1 MFMKKIVMVI
11 CGVAVVCWGAAS
23 LRSGALKADNLL
35 QESSVV
41 ETTVPESSTVAPAA
55 PEPAPAPVPET
66 PAEPSAAPVPEA
78 PATEAPAAT
87 ESPAEQAPAE
97 SAPPTEPAPE
107 TTPSSSAAEQPKGES
122 STSES
127 STNESSTN
135 SGSSSQSSTSESTTS
150 QTSSTTS
157 STTPPSETSTSS
169 STPGSTTSSNTGGS
183 TGTTSSSV
191 TPPST
196 SQEPP
201 STPDP
206 PAPAPTPVPSPG
218 QNVPTPPASS
228 EPKVQTSDAVIQ
240 ATPDA
245 FSETSTL
252 QLPSDLKTSEV
263 AQSDLKGYELPLLS
277 SFENKAHAAL
287 IYDGIKKLGIEQ
299 EQDFSVEQ
307 LAANLYGDL
316 FAIEITGTPE
326 KVNEE
331 ISVGSLLYQKKN
343 DQLEIVG
350 VYIGK
355 DYYLTV
361 EDVEVDDSLESTEAA
376 EDEAEAINTEKDDE
390 ETDKKEKQRQVV
402 LQPMNI
408 DEDLLVQALP
418 NASLTEYG
426 QTILA
431 EYPASINFTEN
442 EGAKKFIS
450 TIAEDARKLG
460 QEYDVFASVMIAQAL
475 LESGSGTSSLSLP
488 PNYNLFGVKGTYQG
502 QAVSMATQEDRGN
515 GDLYS
520 INSAFRKYPN
530 YAASLGDYVQLLRG
544 GISGND
550 GYYQNAWRST
560 AKNYLRATQA
570 LTGKY
575 ATDTSYNRKLN
586 SIIAVY
592 NLTQYDRVKVDQSSG
607 VFIKGKDEIPEE
619 YRSLMRYPDYNGVNY
634 NTSGSYP
641 VGQCTW
647 YAFNRVKQLGK
658 SVDDFMGNGGEWG
671 TKGKALGYE
680 VSREPKAGW
689 LISFTPGTAGSDPRY
704 GHVAFVEVV
713 RPEGILISEGNVY
726 GGTVISYRVI
736 DANLAKSD
744 LVTYIKAK

>member
-1 MFMKKIVMVI
+1 MKKIVMVI
-11 CGVAVVCWGAAS
+11 CGIAVVCWGVAS
-23 LRSGALKADNLL
+23 LQSGALKADNLL
-35 QESSVV
+35 QESSVI
-41 ETTVPESSTVAPAA
+41 ETTVPESSTVLPVEPESVPKASEPITETPAPAA
-55 PEPAPAPVPET
+55 PASEVPAASETPVEQQPAEPAPTDTIPEMPT
-66 PAEPSAAPVPEA
+66 QSSTVEP
-78 PATEAPAAT
+78 
-87 ESPAEQAPAE
+87 
-97 SAPPTEPAPE
+97 
-107 TTPSSSAAEQPKGES
+107 PKSDS

-127 STNESSTN
+127 STSSGTSSESST
-135 SGSSSQSSTSESTTS
+135 SQSSTSQTDTTSSSTTTPS
-150 QTSSTTS
+150 ESSTSSSSVPSGSTSSTTS
-157 STTPPSETSTSS
+157 S
-169 STPGSTTSSNTGGS
+169 S
-183 TGTTSSSV
+183 TGTTSSSS
-191 TPPST
+191 TIPS
-196 SQEPP
+196 SSGQEQPHP
-201 STPDP
+201 STPSTP
-206 PAPAPTPVPSPG
+206 RPVPSPAPTP
-218 QNVPTPPASS
+218 PAPS
-228 EPKVQTSDAVIQ
+228 EPKVQTNTDAIQ
-240 ATPDA
+240 QPPAA

-252 QLPSDLKTSEV
+252 QLPSELKTSEV

-277 SFENKAHAAL
+277 SFENKAQAAL
-287 IYDGIKKLGIEQ
+287 IYDGIKKLGMEQ
-299 EQDFSVEQ
+299 AKDFNVEQ
-307 LAANLYGDL
+307 LAAKLYSDL

-326 KVNEE
+326 QASEE

-343 DQLEIVG
+343 DQLELVG

-355 DYYLTV
+355 EYYLTV
-361 EDVEVDDSLESTEAA
+361 EDVEIAASDESTETATDGVT
-376 EDEAEAINTEKDDE
+376 ELDTEKAENE
-390 ETDKKEKQRQVV
+390 ESDKKEKQRQVV
-402 LQPMNI
+402 LQPISI

-418 NASLTEYG
+418 TVELTEYG

-442 EGAKKFIS
+442 EGAKNFIS

-515 GDLYS
+515 GELYS

-550 GYYQNAWRST
+550 GYYKDTWRST
-560 AKNYLRATQA
+560 AKNYLRSTQA

-607 VFIKGKDEIPEE
+607 IFIKGKDEIPEE
-619 YRSLMRYPDYNGVNY
+619 YRTMMRYPDYNGVNY

-736 DANLAKSD
+736 DSNLAKSD

>member
-1 MFMKKIVMVI
+1 MKKIVMAI
-11 CGVAVVCWGAAS
+11 CGVVVFCWGVAS

-35 QESSVV
+35 QESAVV
-41 ETTVPESSTVAPAA
+41 ETTVPESSTVVEPTV
-55 PEPAPAPVPET
+55 PESVAPAPAKPVPTPEQAV
-66 PAEPSAAPVPEA
+66 PAESA
-78 PATEAPAAT
+78 ATEAPA
-87 ESPAEQAPAE
+87 EQAPEE
-97 SAPPTEPAPE
+97 STPQAEPASEPATE
-107 TTPSSSAAEQPKGES
+107 TSTVEPSES
-122 STSES
+122 ESTTSES
-127 STNESSTN
+127 STSGGTSSESST
-135 SGSSSQSSTSESTTS
+135 SGTSTS

-157 STTPPSETSTSS
+157 SSTSTSGTSTSS
-169 STPGSTTSSNTGGS
+169 STSTTGSTTSSSTGGS
-183 TGTTSSSV
+183 TGTTTTSSSTV
-191 TPPST
+191 SSA
-196 SQEPP
+196 SQEPTQP
-201 STPDP
+201 STPP
-206 PAPAPTPVPSPG
+206 GSIQNPVPNTPTPAAP
-218 QNVPTPPASS
+218 S
-228 EPKVQTSDAVIQ
+228 EPAVQTSTSVIQ
-240 ATPDA
+240 ETPDA
-245 FSETSTL
+245 FSATSTL
-252 QLPSDLKTSEV
+252 QLPSDLKTAEV

-299 EQDFSVEQ
+299 KREFDVEQ
-307 LAANLYGDL
+307 LAAKLYSDL

-326 KVNEE
+326 KQTEE
-331 ISVGSLLYQKKN
+331 ISVGSLLYQKKK
-343 DQLEIVG
+343 DQLEVIG

-361 EDVEVDDSLESTEAA
+361 EDVEAEASEEATAA
-376 EDEAEAINTEKDDE
+376 ETAEDTESDTNNTEENTEESDE
-390 ETDKKEKQRQVV
+390 KEKQRQVV
-402 LQPMNI
+402 LQPLDI
-408 DEDLLVQALP
+408 DEELLVQALP
-418 NASLTEYG
+418 NVTLTEYG
-426 QTILA
+426 ETILK

-442 EGAKKFIS
+442 ESSKKFIS

-475 LESGSGTSSLSLP
+475 LESGSGSSSLSLP

-515 GDLYS
+515 GELYS

-530 YAASLGDYVQLLRG
+530 YTASLGDYVQLLRG

-550 GYYQNAWRST
+550 SYYQKTWRST
-560 AKNYLRATQA
+560 AKNYLRSTHA
-570 LTGKY
+570 LTGTY
-575 ATDTSYNRKLN
+575 ATDTSYDKKLN

-619 YRSLMRYPDYNGVNY
+619 YRSMMRYPDYNGVNY

-671 TKGKALGYE
+671 TKGKALGHE
-680 VSREPKAGW
+680 VSREPKVGW

>member
-11 CGVAVVCWGAAS
+11 CGVAVVCWGVAS
-23 LRSGALKADNLL
+23 LRSGVLKADNVL
-35 QESSVV
+35 QDSSVV
-41 ETTVPESSTVAPAA
+41 ETVVPESSTVVQAPAT
-55 PEPAPAPVPET
+55 PEPV
-66 PAEPSAAPVPEA
+66 
-78 PATEAPAAT
+78 TEAPA
-87 ESPAEQAPAE
+87 
-97 SAPPTEPAPE
+97 EPAPVLE
-107 TTPSSSAAEQPKGES
+107 TPAPTTPPPASSVAPEMPVEQPIESEPVDIMPEMPTQSSASELPKSDS

-127 STNESSTN
+127 STSSGTTSESST
-135 SGSSSQSSTSESTTS
+135 GQSSTN
-150 QTSSTTS
+150 QTSSTSNS
-157 STTPPSETSTSS
+157 STTPSETSSS
-169 STPGSTTSSNTGGS
+169 SSATSGSSASSSTGGS
-183 TGTTSSSV
+183 TGTTGSSS
-191 TPPST
+191 TEPSN
-196 SQEPP
+196 SGQEQP
-201 STPDP
+201 SSPS
-206 PAPAPTPVPSPG
+206 APGTVPSP
-218 QNVPTPPASS
+218 VPIPPASS
-228 EPKVQTSDAVIQ
+228 EPKVQTNPAVIQ
-240 ATPDA
+240 QTPDA
-245 FSETSTL
+245 FSATSAL

-263 AQSDLKGYELPLLS
+263 AQSDLKGYELPLLT

-287 IYDGIKKLGIEQ
+287 IYDGIKKLGLEQ

-307 LAANLYGDL
+307 LATKLYEEL

-326 KVNEE
+326 KPSEE
-331 ISVGSLLYQKKN
+331 ISVGSLLYQKNK
-343 DQLEIVG
+343 DQLKLVG
-350 VYIGK
+350 VYIGR

-361 EDVEVDDSLESTEAA
+361 EDVEIDSSKETMETGKNDVVEIDA
-376 EDEAEAINTEKDDE
+376 EKTADE
-390 ETDKKEKQRQVV
+390 ESNKKEKQRQVV
-402 LQPMNI
+402 LQPVNI
-408 DEDLLVQALP
+408 DEDLVVLSLP
-418 NASLTEYG
+418 TVTLTEYG

-442 EGAKKFIS
+442 ESAKNFIS
-450 TIAEDARKLG
+450 RIAEDARKLG

-488 PNYNLFGVKGTYQG
+488 PNHNLFGVKGTYQG

-515 GDLYS
+515 GELYS

-550 GYYQNAWRST
+550 DYYKDTWRST
-560 AKNYLRATQA
+560 AKNYLRSTQA

-607 VFIKGKDEIPEE
+607 IFIKGKDEIPEE
-619 YRSLMRYPDYNGVNY
+619 YRTMMRYPDYNGVNY

-680 VSREPKAGW
+680 ISREPKAGW

-736 DANLAKSD
+736 DSNLAKSD

>member
-11 CGVAVVCWGAAS
+11 CGVAVVCWGVAS
-23 LRSGALKADNLL
+23 LRSGALKADNVL
-35 QESSVV
+35 QDSSVV
-41 ETTVPESSTVAPAA
+41 ETAVPESSTVAQAPAT
-55 PEPAPAPVPET
+55 PEPVPEAPAEPAPVPET
-66 PAEPSAAPVPEA
+66 PAPTTPP
-78 PATEAPAAT
+78 
-87 ESPAEQAPAE
+87 QA
-97 SAPPTEPAPE
+97 SSVAPE
-107 TTPSSSAAEQPKGES
+107 TPVEQPIES
-122 STSES
+122 EPVDTVPETPTQSSTSELPKSDSATSES
-127 STNESSTN
+127 STSSGATSESST
-135 SGSSSQSSTSESTTS
+135 GQSSTN
-150 QTSSTTS
+150 QTSSTS
-157 STTPPSETSTSS
+157 NSGTTPSETSTSS
-169 STPGSTTSSNTGGS
+169 SATSGSSASSSAGGS
-183 TGTTSSSV
+183 TGTTGSSSTV
-191 TPPST
+191 PS
-196 SQEPP
+196 SSGQEQP
-201 STPDP
+201 SSPS
-206 PAPAPTPVPSPG
+206 APGTVPSPA
-218 QNVPTPPASS
+218 PTPPASS
-228 EPKVQTSDAVIQ
+228 EPKVQTNPAVIQ
-240 ATPDA
+240 QTPDA
-245 FSETSTL
+245 FSATSAL

-263 AQSDLKGYELPLLS
+263 AQSDLKGYELPLLT

-287 IYDGIKKLGIEQ
+287 IYDGIKKLGLEQ

-307 LAANLYGDL
+307 LATKLYEEL

-326 KVNEE
+326 KPSEE
-331 ISVGSLLYQKKN
+331 ISVGSLLYQKNK
-343 DQLEIVG
+343 DQLKLVG
-350 VYIGK
+350 IYIGR

-361 EDVEVDDSLESTEAA
+361 EDVEIDSAKETTETGKNDIVEIDA
-376 EDEAEAINTEKDDE
+376 EKTADE
-390 ETDKKEKQRQVV
+390 ETGKKEKQRQVV
-402 LQPMNI
+402 LQPINI
-408 DEDLLVQALP
+408 DEDLMVLSLP
-418 NASLTEYG
+418 TVTLTEYG

-442 EGAKKFIS
+442 EGAKTFIS
-450 TIAEDARKLG
+450 RIAEDARKLG

-488 PNYNLFGVKGTYQG
+488 PNHNLFGVKGTYQG

-515 GDLYS
+515 GELYS

-550 GYYQNAWRST
+550 SYYKDTWRST
-560 AKNYLRATQA
+560 AKNYLRSTQA

-607 VFIKGKDEIPEE
+607 IFIKGKDEIPEE
-619 YRSLMRYPDYNGVNY
+619 YRTMMRYPDYNGVNY

-680 VSREPKAGW
+680 ISREPKAGW

-736 DANLAKSD
+736 DSNLAKSD

>member
-1 MFMKKIVMVI
+1 MKKIVMVI
-11 CGVAVVCWGAAS
+11 CGIAVVCWGVAS
-23 LRSGALKADNLL
+23 LQSGALKADNLL
-35 QESSVV
+35 QESSVI
-41 ETTVPESSTVAPAA
+41 ETTVPESSTVLPVE
-55 PEPAPAPVPET
+55 PESVPKASEPITETPAPASEVSAVPET
-66 PAEPSAAPVPEA
+66 PV
-78 PATEAPAAT
+78 
-87 ESPAEQAPAE
+87 EQQPAE
-97 SAPPTEPAPE
+97 SAPIDTIPEMPTQSSTVEP
-107 TTPSSSAAEQPKGES
+107 PKSDS

-127 STNESSTN
+127 STSSGTSSESST
-135 SGSSSQSSTSESTTS
+135 SQSSTSQTDTTSSSTTTPS
-150 QTSSTTS
+150 ESSTSSSSVPSGSTSSTTS
-157 STTPPSETSTSS
+157 S
-169 STPGSTTSSNTGGS
+169 S
-183 TGTTSSSV
+183 TGTTSSSS
-191 TPPST
+191 TIPS
-196 SQEPP
+196 SSGQEQPHP
-201 STPDP
+201 STPSTP
-206 PAPAPTPVPSPG
+206 RPVPSPAPTP
-218 QNVPTPPASS
+218 PAPS
-228 EPKVQTSDAVIQ
+228 EPKVQTNTDAIQ
-240 ATPDA
+240 QPPAA

-252 QLPSDLKTSEV
+252 QLPSELKTSEV

-277 SFENKAHAAL
+277 SFENKAQAAL
-287 IYDGIKKLGIEQ
+287 IYDGIKKLGMEQ
-299 EQDFSVEQ
+299 AKDFNVEQ
-307 LAANLYGDL
+307 LAAKLYSDL
-316 FAIEITGTPE
+316 FAIEITGTQE
-326 KVNEE
+326 QASEE

-343 DQLEIVG
+343 DQLELVG

-355 DYYLTV
+355 EYYLTV
-361 EDVEVDDSLESTEAA
+361 EDVEIAASDESTETATDGVT
-376 EDEAEAINTEKDDE
+376 ELDTEKAENE
-390 ETDKKEKQRQVV
+390 ESDKKEKQRQVV
-402 LQPMNI
+402 LQPISI

-418 NASLTEYG
+418 TVELTEYG

-442 EGAKKFIS
+442 EGAKNFIS

-515 GDLYS
+515 GELYS

-550 GYYQNAWRST
+550 GYYKDTWRST
-560 AKNYLRATQA
+560 AKNYLRSTQA

-607 VFIKGKDEIPEE
+607 IFIKGKDEIPEE
-619 YRSLMRYPDYNGVNY
+619 YRTMMRYPDYNGVNY

-736 DANLAKSD
+736 DSNLAKSD

>member
-11 CGVAVVCWGAAS
+11 CGVAVVCWGVAS
-23 LRSGALKADNLL
+23 LRSGALKADNVL
-35 QESSVV
+35 QDSSVV
-41 ETTVPESSTVAPAA
+41 ETVVPESSTVVQAPAT
-55 PEPAPAPVPET
+55 PE
-66 PAEPSAAPVPEA
+66 PVPEA
-78 PATEAPAAT
+78 PAEPASVPETPAPT
-87 ESPAEQAPAE
+87 TPPPA
-97 SAPPTEPAPE
+97 SSVAPE
-107 TTPSSSAAEQPKGES
+107 TPVEQPIESEPIDTMPETPTQSSASEPPKSDS

-127 STNESSTN
+127 STSSGTTSESST
-135 SGSSSQSSTSESTTS
+135 GQSSTN
-150 QTSSTTS
+150 QTSSTSNS
-157 STTPPSETSTSS
+157 STTPSETSSS
-169 STPGSTTSSNTGGS
+169 SSATSGSSASSSTGGS
-183 TGTTSSSV
+183 TGTTGSSSTV
-191 TPPST
+191 PSNSGQEQPSST
-196 SQEPP
+196 S
-201 STPDP
+201 
-206 PAPAPTPVPSPG
+206 APGTVPSP
-218 QNVPTPPASS
+218 VPTPPASS
-228 EPKVQTSDAVIQ
+228 DPMVQTNPAVIQ
-240 ATPDA
+240 QTPDA
-245 FSETSTL
+245 FSATSAL

-263 AQSDLKGYELPLLS
+263 AQSDLKGYELPLLT

-287 IYDGIKKLGIEQ
+287 IYDGIKKLGLEQ

-307 LAANLYGDL
+307 LATKLYEEL

-326 KVNEE
+326 KPSEE
-331 ISVGSLLYQKKN
+331 ISVGSLLYQKNK
-343 DQLEIVG
+343 DQLKLVG
-350 VYIGK
+350 IYIGR

-361 EDVEVDDSLESTEAA
+361 EDVEIDSSKETTETGKNDVVEIDA
-376 EDEAEAINTEKDDE
+376 EKTADE
-390 ETDKKEKQRQVV
+390 ESDKKEKQRQVV
-402 LQPMNI
+402 LQPVNI
-408 DEDLLVQALP
+408 DEDLVVLSLP
-418 NASLTEYG
+418 TVTLTEYG

-442 EGAKKFIS
+442 ESAKNFIS
-450 TIAEDARKLG
+450 RIAEDARKLG

-488 PNYNLFGVKGTYQG
+488 PNHNLFGVKGTYQG

-515 GDLYS
+515 GELYS

-550 GYYQNAWRST
+550 DYYKDTWRST
-560 AKNYLRATQA
+560 AKNYLRSTQA

-607 VFIKGKDEIPEE
+607 IFIKGKDEIPEE
-619 YRSLMRYPDYNGVNY
+619 YRTMMRYPDYNGVNY

-680 VSREPKAGW
+680 ISREPKAGW

-736 DANLAKSD
+736 DSNLAKSD

>member
-11 CGVAVVCWGAAS
+11 CGIAVVCWGVAS
-23 LRSGALKADNLL
+23 LQSGALKADNLL
-35 QESSVV
+35 QESSVI
-41 ETTVPESSTVAPAA
+41 ETTVPESSTVLPVE
-55 PEPAPAPVPET
+55 PESVPKASEPITETPAPASEVSAVPET
-66 PAEPSAAPVPEA
+66 PV
-78 PATEAPAAT
+78 
-87 ESPAEQAPAE
+87 EQQPAE
-97 SAPPTEPAPE
+97 SAPIDTIPEIPTQSSTVEP
-107 TTPSSSAAEQPKGES
+107 PKSDS

-127 STNESSTN
+127 STSSGTSSESST
-135 SGSSSQSSTSESTTS
+135 SQSSTSQTDTTSSSTTTPS
-150 QTSSTTS
+150 ESSTSSSSVPSGSTSSTTS
-157 STTPPSETSTSS
+157 S
-169 STPGSTTSSNTGGS
+169 S
-183 TGTTSSSV
+183 TGTTSSSS
-191 TPPST
+191 TIPS
-196 SQEPP
+196 SSGQEQPHP
-201 STPDP
+201 STPSTP
-206 PAPAPTPVPSPG
+206 RPVPSPAPTP
-218 QNVPTPPASS
+218 PAPS
-228 EPKVQTSDAVIQ
+228 EPKVQTNTDAIQ
-240 ATPDA
+240 QPPAA

-252 QLPSDLKTSEV
+252 QLPSELKTSEV

-277 SFENKAHAAL
+277 SFENKAQAAL
-287 IYDGIKKLGIEQ
+287 IYDGIKKLGMEQ
-299 EQDFSVEQ
+299 AKDFNVEQ
-307 LAANLYGDL
+307 LAAKLYSDL

-326 KVNEE
+326 QASEE

-343 DQLEIVG
+343 DQLELVG

-355 DYYLTV
+355 EYYLTV
-361 EDVEVDDSLESTEAA
+361 EDVEIAASDESTETATDGVT
-376 EDEAEAINTEKDDE
+376 ELDTEKAENE
-390 ETDKKEKQRQVV
+390 ESDKKEKQRQVV
-402 LQPMNI
+402 LQPISI

-418 NASLTEYG
+418 TVELTEYG

-442 EGAKKFIS
+442 EGAKNFIS

-515 GDLYS
+515 GELYS

-550 GYYQNAWRST
+550 GYYKDTWRST
-560 AKNYLRATQA
+560 AKNYLRSTQA

-607 VFIKGKDEIPEE
+607 IFIKGKDEIPEE
-619 YRSLMRYPDYNGVNY
+619 YRTMMRYPDYNGVNY

-736 DANLAKSD
+736 DSNLAKSD

>member
-11 CGVAVVCWGAAS
+11 CGIAVVCWGVAS
-23 LRSGALKADNLL
+23 LQSGALKADNLL
-35 QESSVV
+35 QESSVI
-41 ETTVPESSTVAPAA
+41 ETTVPESSTVLPVE
-55 PEPAPAPVPET
+55 PESVPKASEPITETPAPASEVSAVPET
-66 PAEPSAAPVPEA
+66 PV
-78 PATEAPAAT
+78 
-87 ESPAEQAPAE
+87 EQQPAE
-97 SAPPTEPAPE
+97 SAPIDTIPEMPTQSSTVEP
-107 TTPSSSAAEQPKGES
+107 PKSDS

-127 STNESSTN
+127 STSSGTSSESST
-135 SGSSSQSSTSESTTS
+135 SQSSTSQTDTTSSSTTTPS
-150 QTSSTTS
+150 ESSTSSSSVPSGSTSSTTS
-157 STTPPSETSTSS
+157 S
-169 STPGSTTSSNTGGS
+169 S
-183 TGTTSSSV
+183 TGTTSSSS
-191 TPPST
+191 TIPS
-196 SQEPP
+196 SSGQEQPHP
-201 STPDP
+201 STPSTP
-206 PAPAPTPVPSPG
+206 RPVPSPAPTP
-218 QNVPTPPASS
+218 PAPS
-228 EPKVQTSDAVIQ
+228 EPKVQTNTDAIQ
-240 ATPDA
+240 QPPAA

-252 QLPSDLKTSEV
+252 QLPSELKTSEV

-277 SFENKAHAAL
+277 SFENKAQAAL
-287 IYDGIKKLGIEQ
+287 IYDGIKKLGMEQ
-299 EQDFSVEQ
+299 AKDFNVEQ
-307 LAANLYGDL
+307 LAAKLYSDL

-326 KVNEE
+326 QASEE

-343 DQLEIVG
+343 DQLELVG

-355 DYYLTV
+355 EYYLTV
-361 EDVEVDDSLESTEAA
+361 EDVEIDASDESTETATDGVT
-376 EDEAEAINTEKDDE
+376 ELDTEKAENE
-390 ETDKKEKQRQVV
+390 ESDKKEKQRQVV
-402 LQPMNI
+402 LQPISI

-418 NASLTEYG
+418 TVELTEYG

-442 EGAKKFIS
+442 EGAKNFIS

-515 GDLYS
+515 GELYS

-550 GYYQNAWRST
+550 GYYKDTWRST
-560 AKNYLRATQA
+560 AKNYLRSTQA

-607 VFIKGKDEIPEE
+607 IFIKGKDEIPEE
-619 YRSLMRYPDYNGVNY
+619 YRTMMRYPDYNGVNY

-736 DANLAKSD
+736 DSNLAKSD

>member
-11 CGVAVVCWGAAS
+11 CGVAVVCWGVAS
-23 LRSGALKADNLL
+23 LRSGALKADNIL
-35 QESSVV
+35 QDSSVV
-41 ETTVPESSTVAPAA
+41 ETAVPESSTVAQAPAT
-55 PEPAPAPVPET
+55 PEPVPEAPAEPAPVPET
-66 PAEPSAAPVPEA
+66 PAPTTPP
-78 PATEAPAAT
+78 
-87 ESPAEQAPAE
+87 QA
-97 SAPPTEPAPE
+97 SSVAPE
-107 TTPSSSAAEQPKGES
+107 TPVEQPIES
-122 STSES
+122 EPVDTVPETPTQSSTSEPPKSDSATSES
-127 STNESSTN
+127 STSSGATSESST
-135 SGSSSQSSTSESTTS
+135 GQSSIN
-150 QTSSTTS
+150 QTSSTS
-157 STTPPSETSTSS
+157 NSGTTPSETSTSS
-169 STPGSTTSSNTGGS
+169 SATSGSSASSSAGGS
-183 TGTTSSSV
+183 TGTTGSSSTV
-191 TPPST
+191 PS
-196 SQEPP
+196 SSGQEQP
-201 STPDP
+201 SSPS
-206 PAPAPTPVPSPG
+206 APGTVPSPA
-218 QNVPTPPASS
+218 PTPPASS
-228 EPKVQTSDAVIQ
+228 EPKVQTNPAVIQ
-240 ATPDA
+240 QTPDA
-245 FSETSTL
+245 FSATSAL

-263 AQSDLKGYELPLLS
+263 AQSDLKGYELPLLT

-287 IYDGIKKLGIEQ
+287 IYDGIKKLGLEQ

-307 LAANLYGDL
+307 LATKLYEEL

-326 KVNEE
+326 KPSEE
-331 ISVGSLLYQKKN
+331 ISVGSLLYQKNK
-343 DQLEIVG
+343 DQLKLVG
-350 VYIGK
+350 IYIGR

-361 EDVEVDDSLESTEAA
+361 EDVEIDSAKETTETGKNDVVEIDA
-376 EDEAEAINTEKDDE
+376 EKTADE
-390 ETDKKEKQRQVV
+390 ETDQKEKQRQVV
-402 LQPMNI
+402 LQPINI
-408 DEDLLVQALP
+408 DEDLMVLSLP
-418 NASLTEYG
+418 TVTLTEYG

-442 EGAKKFIS
+442 EGAKTFIS
-450 TIAEDARKLG
+450 RIAEDARKLG

-488 PNYNLFGVKGTYQG
+488 PNHNLFGVKGTYQG

-515 GDLYS
+515 GELYS

-550 GYYQNAWRST
+550 SYYKDTWRST
-560 AKNYLRATQA
+560 AKNYLRSTQA

-607 VFIKGKDEIPEE
+607 IFIKGKDEIPEE
-619 YRSLMRYPDYNGVNY
+619 YRTMMRYPDYNGVNY

-680 VSREPKAGW
+680 ISREPKAGW

-736 DANLAKSD
+736 DSNLAKSD

>member
-41 ETTVPESSTVAPAA
+41 ETTVPESSTVA

-287 IYDGIKKLGIEQ
+287 IYDGIKKLGVEQ
-299 EQDFSVEQ
+299 EQDFSVGQ
-307 LAANLYGDL
+307 LAAKLYGDL

-326 KVNEE
+326 KANEE
-331 ISVGSLLYQKKN
+331 ISIGSLLYQKKN

-355 DYYLTV
+355 DYYLTI
-361 EDVEVDDSLESTEAA
+361 EDVEVDDSVESTEAT

-704 GHVAFVEVV
+704 GHVAFVEAV

-736 DANLAKSD
+736 DASLAKSD

>member
-1 MFMKKIVMVI
+1 MKKIVMVI
-11 CGVAVVCWGAAS
+11 CGIAVVCWGVAS
-23 LRSGALKADNLL
+23 LQSGALKADNLL
-35 QESSVV
+35 QESSVI
-41 ETTVPESSTVAPAA
+41 ETAVPESSTVLPVE
-55 PEPAPAPVPET
+55 PESVPKASEPITET
-66 PAEPSAAPVPEA
+66 PAPTA
-78 PATEAPAAT
+78 PASEVPAASET
-87 ESPAEQAPAE
+87 PVEQQPAE
-97 SAPPTEPAPE
+97 SAPTDTIPEMPTQSSTVEP
-107 TTPSSSAAEQPKGES
+107 PKSDS

-127 STNESSTN
+127 STSSGTSSESST
-135 SGSSSQSSTSESTTS
+135 SQSSTSQTDTTS
-150 QTSSTTS
+150 SSTIAPSELSTSSSSVPSGSTSSTTS
-157 STTPPSETSTSS
+157 S
-169 STPGSTTSSNTGGS
+169 S
-183 TGTTSSSV
+183 TGTTSSSST
-191 TPPST
+191 TPS
-196 SQEPP
+196 SSGQEQPQP
-201 STPDP
+201 STPSTP
-206 PAPAPTPVPSPG
+206 GPVPSPAPTP
-218 QNVPTPPASS
+218 PAPS
-228 EPKVQTSDAVIQ
+228 EPKVQTNTDAIQ
-240 ATPDA
+240 QPPAA

-252 QLPSDLKTSEV
+252 QLPSELKTSEV

-277 SFENKAHAAL
+277 SFENKAQAAL
-287 IYDGIKKLGIEQ
+287 IYDGIKKLGMEQ
-299 EQDFSVEQ
+299 AKDFNVEQ
-307 LAANLYGDL
+307 LAAKLYSDL

-326 KVNEE
+326 QASEE

-343 DQLEIVG
+343 DQLELVG

-355 DYYLTV
+355 EYYLTV
-361 EDVEVDDSLESTEAA
+361 EDVEIDASDESTETATDGVT
-376 EDEAEAINTEKDDE
+376 ELDTEKAENE
-390 ETDKKEKQRQVV
+390 ESDKKEKQRQVV
-402 LQPMNI
+402 LQPMSI

-418 NASLTEYG
+418 TVELTEYG

-442 EGAKKFIS
+442 EGAKNFIS
-450 TIAEDARKLG
+450 TISEDARKLG

-515 GDLYS
+515 GELYS

-550 GYYQNAWRST
+550 GYYKDTWRST
-560 AKNYLRATQA
+560 AKNYLRSTQA

-607 VFIKGKDEIPEE
+607 IFIKGKDEIPEE
-619 YRSLMRYPDYNGVNY
+619 YRTMMRYPDYNGVNY

-736 DANLAKSD
+736 DSNLAKSD

>member
-1 MFMKKIVMVI
+1 MFMKKIVMAI
-11 CGVAVVCWGAAS
+11 CGVVVFCWGVAS

-41 ETTVPESSTVAPAA
+41 ETTVPESSTVA
-55 PEPAPAPVPET
+55 EPAPAVPET
-66 PAEPSAAPVPEA
+66 PAEPAESPETPAPEPPVTEPPAVPDAPVEQAPEENTPAKEPVPEST
-78 PATEAPAAT
+78 PESSTVEPPKSESSTT
-87 ESPAEQAPAE
+87 ES
-97 SAPPTEPAPE
+97 TTNGE
-107 TTPSSSAAEQPKGES
+107 T
-122 STSES
+122 TSES
-127 STNESSTN
+127 STGGT
-135 SGSSSQSSTSESTTS
+135 TTS
-150 QTSSTTS
+150 QTSS
-157 STTPPSETSTSS
+157 STTPSTSTSDTSTSS
-169 STPGSTTSSNTGGS
+169 STPSSTTSSSTGGS
-183 TGTTSSSV
+183 TGTTTTSSS
-191 TPPST
+191 TPPPAT
-196 SQEPP
+196 SQEQPQP
-201 STPDP
+201 STPSVP
-206 PAPAPTPVPSPG
+206 TSPGSIQNPAPNT
-218 QNVPTPPASS
+218 PTPPAPS
-228 EPKVQTSDAVIQ
+228 EPKVQASTAVIQ
-240 ATPDA
+240 DTPDA

-252 QLPSDLKTSEV
+252 QLPSELKTAEV

-287 IYDGIKKLGIEQ
+287 IYDGIKKLGVEQ
-299 EQDFSVEQ
+299 EQDFNVEQ
-307 LAANLYGDL
+307 LAAKLYSDL

-326 KVNEE
+326 KQTDE

-343 DQLEIVG
+343 NQLEVIG

-361 EDVEVDDSLESTEAA
+361 EDVEVEASADST
-376 EDEAEAINTEKDDE
+376 NTEDADAKEADPNEDK
-390 ETDKKEKQRQVV
+390 ETTEDSAEKEKQRQVV
-402 LQPMNI
+402 LQPMDI
-408 DEDLLVQALP
+408 DEELLVQALP
-418 NASLTEYG
+418 EVTLTEYG
-426 QTILA
+426 QTTLA

-442 EGAKKFIS
+442 EASKKFIS

-475 LESGSGTSSLSLP
+475 LESGSGSSSLSLP

-550 GYYQNAWRST
+550 GYYQKTWRST
-560 AKNYLRATQA
+560 AKNYLRSTHA
-570 LTGKY
+570 LTGTY
-575 ATDTSYNRKLN
+575 ATDTSYDRKLN

-619 YRSLMRYPDYNGVNY
+619 YRSMMRYPDYNGVNY

-704 GHVAFVEVV
+704 GHVAFVEAV

>member
-11 CGVAVVCWGAAS
+11 CGIAVVCWGVAS
-23 LRSGALKADNLL
+23 LQSGALKADNLL
-35 QESSVV
+35 QESSVI
-41 ETTVPESSTVAPAA
+41 ETTVPESSTVLPVEPESVPKASEPITETPAPAA
-55 PEPAPAPVPET
+55 PASEVPAASETPVEQQPAEPAPTDTIPEMPT
-66 PAEPSAAPVPEA
+66 QSSTVEP
-78 PATEAPAAT
+78 
-87 ESPAEQAPAE
+87 
-97 SAPPTEPAPE
+97 
-107 TTPSSSAAEQPKGES
+107 PKSDS

-127 STNESSTN
+127 STNSGTSSESST
-135 SGSSSQSSTSESTTS
+135 SQSSTSQTDTTS
-150 QTSSTTS
+150 SSTIAPSESSTSSSSVPSGSTSSTTS
-157 STTPPSETSTSS
+157 S
-169 STPGSTTSSNTGGS
+169 S
-183 TGTTSSSV
+183 TGTTSSSST
-191 TPPST
+191 TPS
-196 SQEPP
+196 SSGQEQPQP
-201 STPDP
+201 STPSTP
-206 PAPAPTPVPSPG
+206 GPVPSPS
-218 QNVPTPPASS
+218 PTPPAPS
-228 EPKVQTSDAVIQ
+228 EPKVQTNTDAIQ
-240 ATPDA
+240 QPPAA

-252 QLPSDLKTSEV
+252 QLPSELKTSEV

-277 SFENKAHAAL
+277 SFENKAQAAL
-287 IYDGIKKLGIEQ
+287 IYDGIKKLGMEQ
-299 EQDFSVEQ
+299 AKDFNVEQ
-307 LAANLYGDL
+307 LAAKLYSDL

-326 KVNEE
+326 QASEE

-343 DQLEIVG
+343 DQLELVG

-355 DYYLTV
+355 EYYLTV
-361 EDVEVDDSLESTEAA
+361 EDVEIDASDESTETATDGVT
-376 EDEAEAINTEKDDE
+376 ELDTEKAENE
-390 ETDKKEKQRQVV
+390 ESDKKEKQRQVV
-402 LQPMNI
+402 LQPMSI

-418 NASLTEYG
+418 TVELTEYG

-442 EGAKKFIS
+442 EGAKNFIS

-515 GDLYS
+515 GELYS

-550 GYYQNAWRST
+550 GYYKDTWRST
-560 AKNYLRATQA
+560 AKNYLRSTQA

-607 VFIKGKDEIPEE
+607 IFIKGKDEIPEE
-619 YRSLMRYPDYNGVNY
+619 YRTMMRYPDYNGVNY

-736 DANLAKSD
+736 DSSLAKSD

>member
-66 PAEPSAAPVPEA
+66 PAEPSATPVPEA
-78 PATEAPAAT
+78 PATEA
-87 ESPAEQAPAE
+87 PAEQAPAE

-299 EQDFSVEQ
+299 EQNFSVEQ
-307 LAANLYGDL
+307 LAAKLYGDL

-326 KVNEE
+326 KANEE
-331 ISVGSLLYQKKN
+331 ISVGSLLYKKKN
-343 DQLEIVG
+343 DQIEIVG

-361 EDVEVDDSLESTEAA
+361 EDVEVDDSVESTESA

>member
-1 MFMKKIVMVI
+1 MKKIVMVI
-11 CGVAVVCWGAAS
+11 CGVAVVCWGVAS
-23 LRSGALKADNLL
+23 LRSGALKADNVL
-35 QESSVV
+35 QDSSVV
-41 ETTVPESSTVAPAA
+41 ETAVPESSTVAQAPAT
-55 PEPAPAPVPET
+55 PEPVPEAPAEPAPVPET
-66 PAEPSAAPVPEA
+66 PAPTTPP
-78 PATEAPAAT
+78 
-87 ESPAEQAPAE
+87 QA
-97 SAPPTEPAPE
+97 SSVAPE
-107 TTPSSSAAEQPKGES
+107 TPVEQPIES
-122 STSES
+122 EPVDTVPETPTQSSTSEPPKSDSATSES
-127 STNESSTN
+127 STSSGATSESST
-135 SGSSSQSSTSESTTS
+135 GQSSTN
-150 QTSSTTS
+150 QTSSTS
-157 STTPPSETSTSS
+157 NSGTTPSETSTSS
-169 STPGSTTSSNTGGS
+169 SATSGSSASSSAGGS
-183 TGTTSSSV
+183 TGTTGSSSTV
-191 TPPST
+191 PS
-196 SQEPP
+196 SSGQEQP
-201 STPDP
+201 SSPS
-206 PAPAPTPVPSPG
+206 APGTVPSPA
-218 QNVPTPPASS
+218 PTPPASS
-228 EPKVQTSDAVIQ
+228 EPKVQTNPAVIQ
-240 ATPDA
+240 QTPDA
-245 FSETSTL
+245 FSATSAL

-263 AQSDLKGYELPLLS
+263 AQSDLKGYELPLLT

-287 IYDGIKKLGIEQ
+287 IYDGIKKLGLEQ

-307 LAANLYGDL
+307 LATKLYEEL

-326 KVNEE
+326 KPSEE
-331 ISVGSLLYQKKN
+331 ISVGSLLYQKNK
-343 DQLEIVG
+343 DQLKLVG
-350 VYIGK
+350 IYIGR

-361 EDVEVDDSLESTEAA
+361 EDVEIDSAKETTETGKNDVVEIDA
-376 EDEAEAINTEKDDE
+376 EKTADK
-390 ETDKKEKQRQVV
+390 ETDQKEKQRQVV
-402 LQPMNI
+402 LQPINI
-408 DEDLLVQALP
+408 DEDLMVLSLP
-418 NASLTEYG
+418 TVTLTEYG

-442 EGAKKFIS
+442 EGAKTFIS
-450 TIAEDARKLG
+450 RIAEDARKLG

-488 PNYNLFGVKGTYQG
+488 PNHNLFGVKGTYQG

-515 GDLYS
+515 GELYS

-544 GISGND
+544 GISGN
-550 GYYQNAWRST
+550 GSYYKDTWRST
-560 AKNYLRATQA
+560 AKNYLRSTQA

-607 VFIKGKDEIPEE
+607 IFIKGKDEIPEE
-619 YRSLMRYPDYNGVNY
+619 YRTMMRYPDYNGVNY

-680 VSREPKAGW
+680 ISREPKAGW

-736 DANLAKSD
+736 DSNLAKSD

>member
-11 CGVAVVCWGAAS
+11 CGIAVVCWGVAS
-23 LRSGALKADNLL
+23 LQSGALKADNLL
-35 QESSVV
+35 QESSVI
-41 ETTVPESSTVAPAA
+41 ETTVPESSTVLPVE
-55 PEPAPAPVPET
+55 PESVPKASEPITETPAPASEVSAVPET
-66 PAEPSAAPVPEA
+66 PV
-78 PATEAPAAT
+78 
-87 ESPAEQAPAE
+87 EQQPAE
-97 SAPPTEPAPE
+97 SAPIDTIPEMPTQSSTVEP
-107 TTPSSSAAEQPKGES
+107 PKSDS

-127 STNESSTN
+127 STSSGTSSESST
-135 SGSSSQSSTSESTTS
+135 SQSSTSQTDTTSSSTTTPS
-150 QTSSTTS
+150 ESSTSSSSVPSGSTSSTTS
-157 STTPPSETSTSS
+157 S
-169 STPGSTTSSNTGGS
+169 S
-183 TGTTSSSV
+183 TGTTSSSS
-191 TPPST
+191 TIPS
-196 SQEPP
+196 SSGQEQPHP
-201 STPDP
+201 STPSTP
-206 PAPAPTPVPSPG
+206 GPVPSTA
-218 QNVPTPPASS
+218 PTPPAPS
-228 EPKVQTSDAVIQ
+228 EPKVQTNTDAIQ
-240 ATPDA
+240 QPPAA

-252 QLPSDLKTSEV
+252 QLPSELKTSEV
-263 AQSDLKGYELPLLS
+263 EQSDLKGYELPLLS
-277 SFENKAHAAL
+277 SFENKAQAAL
-287 IYDGIKKLGIEQ
+287 IYDGIKKLGMEQ
-299 EQDFSVEQ
+299 AKDFNVEQ
-307 LAANLYGDL
+307 LAAKLYSDL

-326 KVNEE
+326 QASEE

-343 DQLEIVG
+343 DQLELVG

-355 DYYLTV
+355 EYYLTV
-361 EDVEVDDSLESTEAA
+361 EDVEIDAS
-376 EDEAEAINTEKDDE
+376 DEATKTAKDDVTEIDTEKAENE
-390 ETDKKEKQRQVV
+390 ESDKKEKQRQVV
-402 LQPMNI
+402 LQPMSI

-418 NASLTEYG
+418 TVELTEYG

-442 EGAKKFIS
+442 EGAKNFIS
-450 TIAEDARKLG
+450 TISEDARKLG

-515 GDLYS
+515 GELYS

-550 GYYQNAWRST
+550 GYYKDTWRST
-560 AKNYLRATQA
+560 AKNYLRSTQA

-607 VFIKGKDEIPEE
+607 IFIKGKDEIPEE
-619 YRSLMRYPDYNGVNY
+619 YRTMMRYPDYNGVNY

-736 DANLAKSD
+736 DSNLAKSD

>member
-11 CGVAVVCWGAAS
+11 CGIAVVCWGVAS
-23 LRSGALKADNLL
+23 LQSGALKADNLL
-35 QESSVV
+35 QESSVI
-41 ETTVPESSTVAPAA
+41 ETTVPESSTVLPVE
-55 PEPAPAPVPET
+55 PESVPKASEPITETPAPASEVSAVPET
-66 PAEPSAAPVPEA
+66 PV
-78 PATEAPAAT
+78 
-87 ESPAEQAPAE
+87 EQQPAE
-97 SAPPTEPAPE
+97 SAPIDTIPEMPTQSSTVEP
-107 TTPSSSAAEQPKGES
+107 PKSDS

-127 STNESSTN
+127 STSSGTSSESST
-135 SGSSSQSSTSESTTS
+135 SQSSTSQTDTTSSSTTTPS
-150 QTSSTTS
+150 ESSTSSSSVPSGSTSSTTS
-157 STTPPSETSTSS
+157 S
-169 STPGSTTSSNTGGS
+169 S
-183 TGTTSSSV
+183 TGTTSSSS
-191 TPPST
+191 TIPSSSGQEQPHT
-196 SQEPP
+196 STP
-201 STPDP
+201 STPRP
-206 PAPAPTPVPSPG
+206 VPSPAPTP
-218 QNVPTPPASS
+218 PAPS
-228 EPKVQTSDAVIQ
+228 EPKVQTNTDAIQ
-240 ATPDA
+240 QPPAA

-252 QLPSDLKTSEV
+252 QLPSELKTSEV

-277 SFENKAHAAL
+277 SFENKAQAAL
-287 IYDGIKKLGIEQ
+287 IYDGIKKLGMEQ
-299 EQDFSVEQ
+299 AKDFNVEQ
-307 LAANLYGDL
+307 LAAKLYSDL

-326 KVNEE
+326 QASEE

-343 DQLEIVG
+343 DQLELVG

-355 DYYLTV
+355 EYYLTV
-361 EDVEVDDSLESTEAA
+361 EDVEIAASDESTETATDGVT
-376 EDEAEAINTEKDDE
+376 ELDTEKAENE
-390 ETDKKEKQRQVV
+390 ESDKKEKQRQVV
-402 LQPMNI
+402 LQPISI

-418 NASLTEYG
+418 TVELTEYG

-442 EGAKKFIS
+442 EGAKNFIS

-515 GDLYS
+515 GELYS

-550 GYYQNAWRST
+550 GYYKDTWRST
-560 AKNYLRATQA
+560 AKNYLRSTQA

-607 VFIKGKDEIPEE
+607 IFIKGKDEIPEE
-619 YRSLMRYPDYNGVNY
+619 YRTMMRYPDYNGVNY

-736 DANLAKSD
+736 DSNLAKSD

>member
-11 CGVAVVCWGAAS
+11 CGIAVVCWGVAS
-23 LRSGALKADNLL
+23 LQSGALKADNLL
-35 QESSVV
+35 QESSVI
-41 ETTVPESSTVAPAA
+41 ETTVPESSTVLPVE
-55 PEPAPAPVPET
+55 PESVPKASEPITETPAPASEVSAVPET
-66 PAEPSAAPVPEA
+66 PV
-78 PATEAPAAT
+78 
-87 ESPAEQAPAE
+87 EQQPAE
-97 SAPPTEPAPE
+97 SAPIDTIPEMPTQSSTVEP
-107 TTPSSSAAEQPKGES
+107 PKSDS

-127 STNESSTN
+127 STSSGTSSESST
-135 SGSSSQSSTSESTTS
+135 SQSSTSQTDTTSSSTTTPS
-150 QTSSTTS
+150 ESSTSSSSVPSGSTSSTTS
-157 STTPPSETSTSS
+157 S
-169 STPGSTTSSNTGGS
+169 S
-183 TGTTSSSV
+183 TGTTSSSS
-191 TPPST
+191 TIPSN
-196 SQEPP
+196 SGQEQPHP
-201 STPDP
+201 STPSTP
-206 PAPAPTPVPSPG
+206 RPVPSPAPTP
-218 QNVPTPPASS
+218 PAPS
-228 EPKVQTSDAVIQ
+228 EPKVQTNTDAIQ
-240 ATPDA
+240 QPPAA

-252 QLPSDLKTSEV
+252 QLPSELKTSEV

-277 SFENKAHAAL
+277 SFENKAQAAL
-287 IYDGIKKLGIEQ
+287 IYDGIKKLGMEQ
-299 EQDFSVEQ
+299 AKDFNVEQ
-307 LAANLYGDL
+307 LAAKLYSDL

-326 KVNEE
+326 QASEE

-343 DQLEIVG
+343 DQLELVG

-355 DYYLTV
+355 EYYLTV
-361 EDVEVDDSLESTEAA
+361 EDVEIAASDESTETATDGVT
-376 EDEAEAINTEKDDE
+376 ELDTEKAENE
-390 ETDKKEKQRQVV
+390 ESDKKEKQRQVV
-402 LQPMNI
+402 LQPISI

-418 NASLTEYG
+418 TVELTEYG

-442 EGAKKFIS
+442 EGAKNFIS

-515 GDLYS
+515 GELYS

-550 GYYQNAWRST
+550 GYYKDTWRST
-560 AKNYLRATQA
+560 AKNYLRSTQA

-607 VFIKGKDEIPEE
+607 IFIKGKDEIPEE
-619 YRSLMRYPDYNGVNY
+619 YRTMMRYPDYNGVNY

-736 DANLAKSD
+736 DSNLAKSD

>member
-1 MFMKKIVMVI
+1 MKKIVMAI
-11 CGVAVVCWGAAS
+11 CGVVVFCWGAAS

-41 ETTVPESSTVAPAA
+41 ERTVPESSTVAEPAAPEAPAA
-55 PEPAPAPVPET
+55 PEPIQET
-66 PAEPSAAPVPEA
+66 PTPEPSADEPSGDVSEA
-78 PATEAPAAT
+78 PSVKEPT
-87 ESPAEQAPAE
+87 ESAPAE
-97 SAPPTEPAPE
+97 EPVSEPIPE
-107 TTPSSSAAEQPKGES
+107 SSTIEPSSSDSSITESSTKGESTES
-122 STSES
+122 STSGTSGSQTSS
-127 STNESSTN
+127 STA
-135 SGSSSQSSTSESTTS
+135 SSTSKSDTSTASNTS
-150 QTSSTTS
+150 SSTTS
-157 STTPPSETSTSS
+157 SSSSSTGTTTTSS
-169 STPGSTTSSNTGGS
+169 ST
-183 TGTTSSSV
+183 
-191 TPPST
+191 
-196 SQEPP
+196 SQEQP
-201 STPDP
+201 STPSAP
-206 PAPAPTPVPSPG
+206 SAPGSIPNPAPST
-218 QNVPTPPASS
+218 PTPPVQS
-228 EPKVQTSDAVIQ
+228 EPKVQASAAVIQ
-240 ATPDA
+240 ETPAA

-252 QLPSDLKTSEV
+252 QLPSELKTAEV

-277 SFENKAHAAL
+277 SFENKAQAAL

-299 EQDFSVEQ
+299 EPDFNTEH
-307 LAANLYGDL
+307 LAAKLYSDL
-316 FAIEITGTPE
+316 FGIEITGTPE
-326 KVNEE
+326 KQADE
-331 ISVGSLLYQKKN
+331 ISVGSLLYRKKD
-343 DQLEIVG
+343 DQLEMIG
-350 VYIGK
+350 VSIGK
-355 DYYLTV
+355 DYYLTA
-361 EDVEVDDSLESTEAA
+361 EDVEVEVSPDATKIEANEDIESSENDN
-376 EDEAEAINTEKDDE
+376 EQNNE
-390 ETDKKEKQRQVV
+390 ESDKKEKQRQVV
-402 LQPMNI
+402 LQPMDI
-408 DEDLLVQALP
+408 DEEVFVQTLP
-418 NASLTEYG
+418 DVTLTEYG

-442 EGAKKFIS
+442 EASKKFIS

-475 LESGSGTSSLSLP
+475 LESGSGSSSLSLP

-550 GYYQNAWRST
+550 GYYQKAWRST
-560 AKNYLRATQA
+560 AKNYLRSTHA
-570 LTGKY
+570 LTGTY
-575 ATDTSYNRKLN
+575 ATDTSYDRKLN

-607 VFIKGKDEIPEE
+607 VFIKGKEEIPKE
-619 YRSLMRYPDYNGVNY
+619 YRSMMRYPDYNGINY

>member
-1 MFMKKIVMVI
+1 MKKIVMVI
-11 CGVAVVCWGAAS
+11 CGVAVVCWGVAS
-23 LRSGALKADNLL
+23 LQSGTLKADNLL
-35 QESSVV
+35 QESSVI
-41 ETTVPESSTVAPAA
+41 ETTVPESSTVLPVE
-55 PEPAPAPVPET
+55 PESVPKASEPITETPAPASEVSAVPET
-66 PAEPSAAPVPEA
+66 PV
-78 PATEAPAAT
+78 
-87 ESPAEQAPAE
+87 EQQPAE
-97 SAPPTEPAPE
+97 SAPIDTIPEMPTQSSTVEP
-107 TTPSSSAAEQPKGES
+107 PKSDS

-127 STNESSTN
+127 STSSGTSSESST
-135 SGSSSQSSTSESTTS
+135 SQSSTSQTDTTSSSTTTPS
-150 QTSSTTS
+150 ESSTSSSSVPSGSTSSTTS
-157 STTPPSETSTSS
+157 S
-169 STPGSTTSSNTGGS
+169 S
-183 TGTTSSSV
+183 TGTTSSSS
-191 TPPST
+191 TIPS
-196 SQEPP
+196 SSGQEQPHP
-201 STPDP
+201 STPSTP
-206 PAPAPTPVPSPG
+206 GPVPSPAPTP
-218 QNVPTPPASS
+218 PAPS
-228 EPKVQTSDAVIQ
+228 EPKVQTNTDAIQ
-240 ATPDA
+240 QPPAA

-252 QLPSDLKTSEV
+252 QLPSELKTSEV

-277 SFENKAHAAL
+277 SFENKAQAAL
-287 IYDGIKKLGIEQ
+287 IYDGIKKLGMEQ
-299 EQDFSVEQ
+299 AKDFNVEQ
-307 LAANLYGDL
+307 LAAKLYSDL

-326 KVNEE
+326 QASEE

-343 DQLEIVG
+343 DQLELVG

-355 DYYLTV
+355 EYYLTV
-361 EDVEVDDSLESTEAA
+361 EDVEIDAS
-376 EDEAEAINTEKDDE
+376 DEATKTAKDDVTEIDTEKAENE
-390 ETDKKEKQRQVV
+390 ESDKKEKQRQVV
-402 LQPMNI
+402 LQPISI

-418 NASLTEYG
+418 TVELTEYG

-442 EGAKKFIS
+442 EGAKNFIS

-515 GDLYS
+515 GELYS

-550 GYYQNAWRST
+550 GYYKDTWRST
-560 AKNYLRATQA
+560 AKNYLRSTQA

-607 VFIKGKDEIPEE
+607 IFIKGKDEIPEE
-619 YRSLMRYPDYNGVNY
+619 YRTMMRYPDYNGVNY

-671 TKGKALGYE
+671 TKAKALGYE

-736 DANLAKSD
+736 DSNLAKSD

>member
-1 MFMKKIVMVI
+1 MKKIVMVI
-11 CGVAVVCWGAAS
+11 CGIAVVCWGVAS
-23 LRSGALKADNLL
+23 LQSGALKADNLL
-35 QESSVV
+35 QESSVI
-41 ETTVPESSTVAPAA
+41 ETTVPESSTVLPVE
-55 PEPAPAPVPET
+55 PESVPKASEPITETPAPASEVSAVPET
-66 PAEPSAAPVPEA
+66 PV
-78 PATEAPAAT
+78 
-87 ESPAEQAPAE
+87 EQQPAE
-97 SAPPTEPAPE
+97 SAPIDTIPEMPTQSSTVEP
-107 TTPSSSAAEQPKGES
+107 PKSDS

-127 STNESSTN
+127 STSSGTSSESST
-135 SGSSSQSSTSESTTS
+135 SQSSTSQTDTTSSSTTTPS
-150 QTSSTTS
+150 ESSTSSSSVPSGSTSSTTS
-157 STTPPSETSTSS
+157 S
-169 STPGSTTSSNTGGS
+169 S
-183 TGTTSSSV
+183 TGTTSSSS
-191 TPPST
+191 TIPS
-196 SQEPP
+196 SSGQEQPHP
-201 STPDP
+201 STPSTP
-206 PAPAPTPVPSPG
+206 RPVPSPAPTP
-218 QNVPTPPASS
+218 PAPS
-228 EPKVQTSDAVIQ
+228 EPKVQTNTDAIQ
-240 ATPDA
+240 QPPAA

-252 QLPSDLKTSEV
+252 QLPSELKTSEV

-277 SFENKAHAAL
+277 SFENKAQAAL
-287 IYDGIKKLGIEQ
+287 IYDGIKKLGMEQ
-299 EQDFSVEQ
+299 AKDFNVEQ
-307 LAANLYGDL
+307 LAAKLYSDL

-326 KVNEE
+326 QASEE

-343 DQLEIVG
+343 EQLELVG

-355 DYYLTV
+355 EYYLTV
-361 EDVEVDDSLESTEAA
+361 EDVEIAASDESTETATDGVT
-376 EDEAEAINTEKDDE
+376 ELDTEKAENE
-390 ETDKKEKQRQVV
+390 ESDKKEKQRQVV
-402 LQPMNI
+402 LQPISI

-418 NASLTEYG
+418 TVELTEYG

-442 EGAKKFIS
+442 EGAKNFIS

-515 GDLYS
+515 GELYS

-550 GYYQNAWRST
+550 GYYKDTWRST
-560 AKNYLRATQA
+560 AKNYLRSTQA

-607 VFIKGKDEIPEE
+607 IFIKGKDEIPEE
-619 YRSLMRYPDYNGVNY
+619 YRTMMRYPDYNGVNY

-736 DANLAKSD
+736 DSNLAKSD

>member
-1 MFMKKIVMVI
+1 MKKIVMVI
-11 CGVAVVCWGAAS
+11 CGIAVVCWGVAS
-23 LRSGALKADNLL
+23 LQSGALKADNLL
-35 QESSVV
+35 QESSVI
-41 ETTVPESSTVAPAA
+41 ETTVPESSTVLPVEPESVPKASEPITETPAPAA
-55 PEPAPAPVPET
+55 PASEVPATPET
-66 PAEPSAAPVPEA
+66 PMEQQPAETAPTDTIQEMPTQSSTVEA
-78 PATEAPAAT
+78 PK
-87 ESPAEQAPAE
+87 SD
-97 SAPPTEPAPE
+97 
-107 TTPSSSAAEQPKGES
+107 S

-127 STNESSTN
+127 STSSGTSSESST
-135 SGSSSQSSTSESTTS
+135 SQSSTSQTDTTSSSTTTPS
-150 QTSSTTS
+150 ESSTSSSSVPSGSTSSTTS
-157 STTPPSETSTSS
+157 S
-169 STPGSTTSSNTGGS
+169 S
-183 TGTTSSSV
+183 TGTTSSSS
-191 TPPST
+191 TIPS
-196 SQEPP
+196 SSGQEQPHP
-201 STPDP
+201 STPSTP
-206 PAPAPTPVPSPG
+206 GPVPGPAPTP
-218 QNVPTPPASS
+218 PAPN
-228 EPKVQTSDAVIQ
+228 EPKVQTNTDAIQ
-240 ATPDA
+240 QPPAA

-252 QLPSDLKTSEV
+252 QLPSELKTSEV

-277 SFENKAHAAL
+277 SFENKAQAAL
-287 IYDGIKKLGIEQ
+287 IYDGIKKLGMEQ
-299 EQDFSVEQ
+299 AKDFNVEQ
-307 LAANLYGDL
+307 LAAKLYSDL

-326 KVNEE
+326 QASEE

-343 DQLEIVG
+343 DQLELVG

-355 DYYLTV
+355 EYYLTV
-361 EDVEVDDSLESTEAA
+361 EDVEIAASDESTETATDGVT
-376 EDEAEAINTEKDDE
+376 ELDTEKAENE
-390 ETDKKEKQRQVV
+390 ESDKKEKQRQVV
-402 LQPMNI
+402 LQPMSI

-418 NASLTEYG
+418 TVELTEYG

-442 EGAKKFIS
+442 EGAKNFIS

-515 GDLYS
+515 GELYS

-550 GYYQNAWRST
+550 GYYKDTWRST
-560 AKNYLRATQA
+560 AKNYLRSTQA

-607 VFIKGKDEIPEE
+607 IFIKGKDEIPEE
-619 YRSLMRYPDYNGVNY
+619 YRTMMRYPDYNGVNY

-736 DANLAKSD
+736 DSNLAKSD

>member
-11 CGVAVVCWGAAS
+11 CGIAVVCWGVAS
-23 LRSGALKADNLL
+23 LQSGALKADNLL
-35 QESSVV
+35 QESSVI
-41 ETTVPESSTVAPAA
+41 ETAVPESSTVLPVE
-55 PEPAPAPVPET
+55 PESVPKASEPITET
-66 PAEPSAAPVPEA
+66 PAPTA
-78 PATEAPAAT
+78 PASEVPAASET
-87 ESPAEQAPAE
+87 PVEQQPAE
-97 SAPPTEPAPE
+97 SAPTDTIPEMPTQSSTVEP
-107 TTPSSSAAEQPKGES
+107 PKSDS

-127 STNESSTN
+127 STSSGTSSESST
-135 SGSSSQSSTSESTTS
+135 SQSSTSQTDTTS
-150 QTSSTTS
+150 SSTIAPSELSTSSSSVPSGSTSSTTS
-157 STTPPSETSTSS
+157 S
-169 STPGSTTSSNTGGS
+169 S
-183 TGTTSSSV
+183 TGTTSSSST
-191 TPPST
+191 TPS
-196 SQEPP
+196 SSGQEQPQP
-201 STPDP
+201 STPSTP
-206 PAPAPTPVPSPG
+206 GPVPSPAPTP
-218 QNVPTPPASS
+218 PAPS
-228 EPKVQTSDAVIQ
+228 EPKVQTNTDAIQ
-240 ATPDA
+240 QPPAA

-252 QLPSDLKTSEV
+252 QLPSELKTSEV

-277 SFENKAHAAL
+277 SFENKAQAAL
-287 IYDGIKKLGIEQ
+287 IYDGIKKLGMEQ
-299 EQDFSVEQ
+299 AKDFNVEQ
-307 LAANLYGDL
+307 LAAKLYSDL

-326 KVNEE
+326 QASEE

-343 DQLEIVG
+343 DQLELVG

-355 DYYLTV
+355 EYYLTV
-361 EDVEVDDSLESTEAA
+361 EDVEIDASDESTETATDGVT
-376 EDEAEAINTEKDDE
+376 ELDTEKAENE
-390 ETDKKEKQRQVV
+390 ESDKKEKQRQVV
-402 LQPMNI
+402 LQPMSI

-418 NASLTEYG
+418 TVELTEYG

-442 EGAKKFIS
+442 EGAKNFIS
-450 TIAEDARKLG
+450 TISEDARKLG

-515 GDLYS
+515 GELYS

-550 GYYQNAWRST
+550 GYYKDTWRST
-560 AKNYLRATQA
+560 AKNYLRSTQA

-607 VFIKGKDEIPEE
+607 IFIKGKDEIPEE
-619 YRSLMRYPDYNGVNY
+619 YRTMMRYPDYNGVNY

-736 DANLAKSD
+736 DSNLAKSD

>member
-11 CGVAVVCWGAAS
+11 CGIAVVCWGVAS
-23 LRSGALKADNLL
+23 LQSGALKADNLL
-35 QESSVV
+35 QESSVI
-41 ETTVPESSTVAPAA
+41 ETAVPESSTVLPVE
-55 PEPAPAPVPET
+55 PESVPKASEPITET
-66 PAEPSAAPVPEA
+66 PAPTA
-78 PATEAPAAT
+78 PASEVPAASET
-87 ESPAEQAPAE
+87 PVEQQPAE
-97 SAPPTEPAPE
+97 SAPTDTIPEMPTKSSTVEP
-107 TTPSSSAAEQPKGES
+107 PKSDS

-127 STNESSTN
+127 STSSGTSSESST
-135 SGSSSQSSTSESTTS
+135 SQSSTSQTDTTS
-150 QTSSTTS
+150 SSTIAPSELSTSSSSVPSGSTSSTTS
-157 STTPPSETSTSS
+157 S
-169 STPGSTTSSNTGGS
+169 S
-183 TGTTSSSV
+183 TGTTSSSST
-191 TPPST
+191 TPS
-196 SQEPP
+196 SSGQEQPQP
-201 STPDP
+201 STPSTP
-206 PAPAPTPVPSPG
+206 GPVPSPAPTP
-218 QNVPTPPASS
+218 PAPS
-228 EPKVQTSDAVIQ
+228 EPKVQTNTDAIQ
-240 ATPDA
+240 QPPAA

-252 QLPSDLKTSEV
+252 QLPSELKTSEV

-277 SFENKAHAAL
+277 SFENKAQAAL
-287 IYDGIKKLGIEQ
+287 IYDGIKKLGMEQ
-299 EQDFSVEQ
+299 AKDFNVEQ
-307 LAANLYGDL
+307 LAAKLYSDL

-326 KVNEE
+326 QASEE

-343 DQLEIVG
+343 DQLELVG

-355 DYYLTV
+355 EYYLTV
-361 EDVEVDDSLESTEAA
+361 EDVEIDASDESTETATDGVT
-376 EDEAEAINTEKDDE
+376 ELDTEKAENE
-390 ETDKKEKQRQVV
+390 ESDKKEKQRQVV
-402 LQPMNI
+402 LQPMSI

-418 NASLTEYG
+418 TVELTEYG

-442 EGAKKFIS
+442 EGAKNFIS
-450 TIAEDARKLG
+450 TISEDARKLG

-515 GDLYS
+515 GELYS

-550 GYYQNAWRST
+550 GYYKDTWRST
-560 AKNYLRATQA
+560 AKNYLRSTQA

-607 VFIKGKDEIPEE
+607 IFIKGKDEIPEE
-619 YRSLMRYPDYNGVNY
+619 YRTMMRYPDYNGVNY

-736 DANLAKSD
+736 DSNLAKSD

>member
-11 CGVAVVCWGAAS
+11 CGVAVVCWGVAS

-41 ETTVPESSTVAPAA
+41 ETAVPESSTVAPAPAEPEPVTEA
-55 PEPAPAPVPET
+55 PEPITETPAPAEPASESSVVPET
-66 PAEPSAAPVPEA
+66 PV
-78 PATEAPAAT
+78 
-87 ESPAEQAPAE
+87 EQQPTE
-97 SAPPTEPAPE
+97 SAPTDTIPE
-107 TTPSSSAAEQPKGES
+107 TPTQSSAVEPPKSDSSNSESSSS
-122 STSES
+122 SSSSSES
-127 STNESSTN
+127 ST
-135 SGSSSQSSTSESTTS
+135 SQSSTSQTDTTSSSTTTPS
-150 QTSSTTS
+150 ESSTSSSSTSGGSTSSTTNS
-157 STTPPSETSTSS
+157 STGTSS
-169 STPGSTTSSNTGGS
+169 SSSTAP
-183 TGTTSSSV
+183 SSSD
-191 TPPST
+191 
-196 SQEPP
+196 QEQQQP
-201 STPDP
+201 STPSTP
-206 PAPAPTPVPSPG
+206 GPVPSPAPTP
-218 QNVPTPPASS
+218 PAPS
-228 EPKVQTSDAVIQ
+228 EPKVQTNAAAIQ
-240 ATPDA
+240 QTPDA
-245 FSETSTL
+245 FSETSAL

-287 IYDGIKKLGIEQ
+287 IYDGIKKLGTEQ
-299 EQDFSVEQ
+299 EQDFNVEQ
-307 LAANLYGDL
+307 LAAKLYSDL
-316 FAIEITGTPE
+316 FAIEIAGNPE
-326 KVNEE
+326 QASEE
-331 ISVGSLLYQKKN
+331 VSVGSLLYQKKK
-343 DQLEIVG
+343 DQPELVG
-350 VYIGK
+350 VYIGR

-361 EDVEVDDSLESTEAA
+361 EDVEIDASDESTETATDGVT
-376 EDEAEAINTEKDDE
+376 ELDTEKAENE
-390 ETDKKEKQRQVV
+390 ESDKKEKQRQVV
-402 LQPMNI
+402 LQPMSI

-418 NASLTEYG
+418 TVELTEYG

-442 EGAKKFIS
+442 EGAKNFIS

-488 PNYNLFGVKGTYQG
+488 PNHNLFGVKGTYQG

-515 GDLYS
+515 GELYS

-550 GYYQNAWRST
+550 GYYKDTWRST
-560 AKNYLRATQA
+560 AKNYLRSTQA

-607 VFIKGKDEIPEE
+607 IFIKGKDEIPEE
-619 YRSLMRYPDYNGVNY
+619 YRTMMRYPDYNGVNY

-736 DANLAKSD
+736 DSNLAKSD

>member
-11 CGVAVVCWGAAS
+11 CGVAVVCWGVAS
-23 LRSGALKADNLL
+23 LQSGALKADNLL

-41 ETTVPESSTVAPAA
+41 ETTVPESSTVLPVEPESVPKASEPNTETPAPAA
-55 PEPAPAPVPET
+55 PASEVSAVPET
-66 PAEPSAAPVPEA
+66 PVEQQ
-78 PATEAPAAT
+78 PA
-87 ESPAEQAPAE
+87 
-97 SAPPTEPAPE
+97 EPAPTDTIPE
-107 TTPSSSAAEQPKGES
+107 MPTQSSTVDPPKSDS

-127 STNESSTN
+127 STSSGTSSESST
-135 SGSSSQSSTSESTTS
+135 SQSSTS
-150 QTSSTTS
+150 QTSSTSSSTTTPSESSSSSSSVPSGSTS
-157 STTPPSETSTSS
+157 STTSS
-169 STPGSTTSSNTGGS
+169 S
-183 TGTTSSSV
+183 TGTTSSSST
-191 TPPST
+191 TPS
-196 SQEPP
+196 SSGQEQPQP
-201 STPDP
+201 STPSTP
-206 PAPAPTPVPSPG
+206 GPVPSPAPAP
-218 QNVPTPPASS
+218 PAPS
-228 EPKVQTSDAVIQ
+228 EPKVQTNTDAIQ
-240 ATPDA
+240 QPPAA

-252 QLPSDLKTSEV
+252 QLPSELKTSEV

-277 SFENKAHAAL
+277 SFENKAQAAL
-287 IYDGIKKLGIEQ
+287 IYDGIKKLGTEQ
-299 EQDFSVEQ
+299 AKDFNVEQ
-307 LAANLYGDL
+307 LTAKLYSDL

-326 KVNEE
+326 QASEE

-343 DQLEIVG
+343 DQLELVG

-355 DYYLTV
+355 EYYLTV
-361 EDVEVDDSLESTEAA
+361 EDVEIDDS
-376 EDEAEAINTEKDDE
+376 DEATETAKDDGTETDTEKAENE
-390 ETDKKEKQRQVV
+390 ESDKKEKQRQVV
-402 LQPMNI
+402 LQPMSI

-418 NASLTEYG
+418 TVALTEYG

-442 EGAKKFIS
+442 EGAKNFIS

-515 GDLYS
+515 GELYS

-550 GYYQNAWRST
+550 GYYKDTWRST
-560 AKNYLRATQA
+560 AKNYLRSTQA

-607 VFIKGKDEIPEE
+607 IFIKGKDEIPEE
-619 YRSLMRYPDYNGVNY
+619 YRTMMRYPDYNGVNY

-736 DANLAKSD
+736 DSNLAKSD

>member
-1 MFMKKIVMVI
+1 MKKIVMVI
-11 CGVAVVCWGAAS
+11 CGIAVVCWGVAS
-23 LRSGALKADNLL
+23 LQSGALKADNLL
-35 QESSVV
+35 QESSVI
-41 ETTVPESSTVAPAA
+41 ETTVPESSTVLPVE
-55 PEPAPAPVPET
+55 PESVPKASEPITETPAPASEVSAVPET
-66 PAEPSAAPVPEA
+66 PV
-78 PATEAPAAT
+78 
-87 ESPAEQAPAE
+87 EQQPAE
-97 SAPPTEPAPE
+97 SAPIDTIPEMPTQSSTVEP
-107 TTPSSSAAEQPKGES
+107 PKSDS

-127 STNESSTN
+127 STSSGTSSESST
-135 SGSSSQSSTSESTTS
+135 SQSSTSQTDTTSSSTTTPS
-150 QTSSTTS
+150 ESSTSSSSVPSGSTSSTTS
-157 STTPPSETSTSS
+157 S
-169 STPGSTTSSNTGGS
+169 S
-183 TGTTSSSV
+183 TGTTSSSS
-191 TPPST
+191 TIPS
-196 SQEPP
+196 SSGQEQPHP
-201 STPDP
+201 STPSTP
-206 PAPAPTPVPSPG
+206 RPVPSPAPTP
-218 QNVPTPPASS
+218 PAPS
-228 EPKVQTSDAVIQ
+228 EPKVQTNTDAIQ
-240 ATPDA
+240 QPPAA

-252 QLPSDLKTSEV
+252 QLPSELKTSEV

-277 SFENKAHAAL
+277 SFENKAQAAL
-287 IYDGIKKLGIEQ
+287 IYDGIKKLGMEQ
-299 EQDFSVEQ
+299 AKDFNVEQ
-307 LAANLYGDL
+307 LAAKLYSDL

-326 KVNEE
+326 QASEE

-343 DQLEIVG
+343 DQLELVG

-355 DYYLTV
+355 EYYLTV
-361 EDVEVDDSLESTEAA
+361 EDVEIAASDESTETATDGVT
-376 EDEAEAINTEKDDE
+376 ELDTEKAENE
-390 ETDKKEKQRQVV
+390 ESDKKEKQRQVV
-402 LQPMNI
+402 LQPISI

-418 NASLTEYG
+418 TVELTEYG

-442 EGAKKFIS
+442 EGAKNFIS

-515 GDLYS
+515 GELYS

-550 GYYQNAWRST
+550 GYYKDTWRST
-560 AKNYLRATQA
+560 AKNYLRSTQA

-607 VFIKGKDEIPEE
+607 IFIKGKDEIPEE
-619 YRSLMRYPDYNGVNY
+619 YRTMMRYPDYNGVNY

-736 DANLAKSD
+736 DSNLAKSD

>member
-41 ETTVPESSTVAPAA
+41 ETTVPESSTVA

-299 EQDFSVEQ
+299 EQNFSVEQ
-307 LAANLYGDL
+307 LAAKLYGDL

-361 EDVEVDDSLESTEAA
+361 EDVEVDDSVESTELA

-390 ETDKKEKQRQVV
+390 ETDKKKKQRQVV

-704 GHVAFVEVV
+704 GHVAFVEAV

-736 DANLAKSD
+736 DASLAKSD

>member
-1 MFMKKIVMVI
+1 MKKIVMVI
-11 CGVAVVCWGAAS
+11 CGIAVVCWGVAS
-23 LRSGALKADNLL
+23 LQSGALKADNLL
-35 QESSVV
+35 QESSVI
-41 ETTVPESSTVAPAA
+41 ETTVPESSTVLPVE
-55 PEPAPAPVPET
+55 PESVPKASEPITETPAPASEVSAVPET
-66 PAEPSAAPVPEA
+66 PV
-78 PATEAPAAT
+78 
-87 ESPAEQAPAE
+87 EQQPAE
-97 SAPPTEPAPE
+97 SAPIDTIPEMPTQSSTVEP
-107 TTPSSSAAEQPKGES
+107 PKSDS

-127 STNESSTN
+127 STSSGTSSESST
-135 SGSSSQSSTSESTTS
+135 SQSSTSQTDTTSSSTTTPS
-150 QTSSTTS
+150 ESSTSSSSVPSGSTSSTTS
-157 STTPPSETSTSS
+157 S
-169 STPGSTTSSNTGGS
+169 S
-183 TGTTSSSV
+183 TGTTSSSS
-191 TPPST
+191 TIPS
-196 SQEPP
+196 SSGQEQPHP
-201 STPDP
+201 STPSTP
-206 PAPAPTPVPSPG
+206 RPVPSPAPTP
-218 QNVPTPPASS
+218 PAPS
-228 EPKVQTSDAVIQ
+228 EPKVQTNTDAIQ
-240 ATPDA
+240 QPPAA

-252 QLPSDLKTSEV
+252 QLPSELKTSEV

-277 SFENKAHAAL
+277 SFENKAQAAL
-287 IYDGIKKLGIEQ
+287 IYDGIKKLGMEQ
-299 EQDFSVEQ
+299 AKDFNVEQ
-307 LAANLYGDL
+307 LAAKLYSDL

-326 KVNEE
+326 QASEE

-343 DQLEIVG
+343 DQLELVG

-355 DYYLTV
+355 EYYLTV
-361 EDVEVDDSLESTEAA
+361 EDVEIAASDESTETATDGVT
-376 EDEAEAINTEKDDE
+376 ELDTEKAENE
-390 ETDKKEKQRQVV
+390 ESDKKEKQRQVV
-402 LQPMNI
+402 LQPISI

-418 NASLTEYG
+418 TVELTEYG

-442 EGAKKFIS
+442 EGAKNFIS

-515 GDLYS
+515 GELYS

-550 GYYQNAWRST
+550 GYYKDTWRST
-560 AKNYLRATQA
+560 AKNYLRSTQA

-607 VFIKGKDEIPEE
+607 IFIKGKDEIPEE
-619 YRSLMRYPDYNGVNY
+619 CRTMMRYPDYNGVNY

-736 DANLAKSD
+736 DSNLAKSD

>member
-1 MFMKKIVMVI
+1 MKKIVMVI
-11 CGVAVVCWGAAS
+11 CGVAVVCWGVAS
-23 LRSGALKADNLL
+23 LQSGALKADNLL

-41 ETTVPESSTVAPAA
+41 ETTVPESSTVLPVEPESVPKASEPNTETPAPAA
-55 PEPAPAPVPET
+55 PASEVSAVPET
-66 PAEPSAAPVPEA
+66 PVEQQ
-78 PATEAPAAT
+78 PA
-87 ESPAEQAPAE
+87 
-97 SAPPTEPAPE
+97 EPAPTDTIPE
-107 TTPSSSAAEQPKGES
+107 MPTQSSTVDPPKSDS

-127 STNESSTN
+127 STSSGTSSESST
-135 SGSSSQSSTSESTTS
+135 SQSSTS
-150 QTSSTTS
+150 QTSSTSSSTTTPSESSSSSSSVPSGSTS
-157 STTPPSETSTSS
+157 STTSS
-169 STPGSTTSSNTGGS
+169 S
-183 TGTTSSSV
+183 TGTTSSSST
-191 TPPST
+191 TPS
-196 SQEPP
+196 SSGQEQPQP
-201 STPDP
+201 STPSTP
-206 PAPAPTPVPSPG
+206 GPVPSPS
-218 QNVPTPPASS
+218 PTPPAPS
-228 EPKVQTSDAVIQ
+228 EPKVQTNTDAIQ
-240 ATPDA
+240 QPPAA

-252 QLPSDLKTSEV
+252 QLPSELKTSEV

-277 SFENKAHAAL
+277 SFENKAQAAL
-287 IYDGIKKLGIEQ
+287 IYDGIKKLGMEQ
-299 EQDFSVEQ
+299 AKDFNVEQ
-307 LAANLYGDL
+307 LAAKLYSDL

-326 KVNEE
+326 QASEE
-331 ISVGSLLYQKKN
+331 ISVGSLLYQKKK
-343 DQLEIVG
+343 DQLELVG

-355 DYYLTV
+355 EYYLTV
-361 EDVEVDDSLESTEAA
+361 EDVEIDAS
-376 EDEAEAINTEKDDE
+376 DEATKTAKDDVTEIDTEKAENE
-390 ETDKKEKQRQVV
+390 ESDKKEKQRQVV
-402 LQPMNI
+402 LQPMSI

-418 NASLTEYG
+418 TVELTEYG

-442 EGAKKFIS
+442 EGAKNFIS
-450 TIAEDARKLG
+450 TISEDARKLG

-515 GDLYS
+515 GELYS

-550 GYYQNAWRST
+550 GYYKDTWRST
-560 AKNYLRATQA
+560 AKNYLRSTQA

-607 VFIKGKDEIPEE
+607 IFIKGKDEIPEE
-619 YRSLMRYPDYNGVNY
+619 YRTMMRYPDYNGVNY

-736 DANLAKSD
+736 DSSLAKSD

>member
-1 MFMKKIVMVI
+1 MKKIVMVI
-11 CGVAVVCWGAAS
+11 CGVAVVCWGVAS
-23 LRSGALKADNLL
+23 LRSGALKADNVL
-35 QESSVV
+35 QDSSVV
-41 ETTVPESSTVAPAA
+41 ETAVPESSTVAQAPAT
-55 PEPAPAPVPET
+55 PEPVPEAPAEPAPVPET
-66 PAEPSAAPVPEA
+66 PAPTTPP
-78 PATEAPAAT
+78 
-87 ESPAEQAPAE
+87 QA
-97 SAPPTEPAPE
+97 SSVAPE
-107 TTPSSSAAEQPKGES
+107 TPVEQPIES
-122 STSES
+122 EPVDTVPETPTQSSTSELPKSDSATSES
-127 STNESSTN
+127 STSSGATSESST
-135 SGSSSQSSTSESTTS
+135 GQSSTN
-150 QTSSTTS
+150 QTSSTS
-157 STTPPSETSTSS
+157 NSGTTPSETSTSS
-169 STPGSTTSSNTGGS
+169 SATSGSSASSSAGGS
-183 TGTTSSSV
+183 TGTTGSSSTV
-191 TPPST
+191 PS
-196 SQEPP
+196 SSGQEQP
-201 STPDP
+201 SSPS
-206 PAPAPTPVPSPG
+206 APGTVPSPA
-218 QNVPTPPASS
+218 PTPPASS
-228 EPKVQTSDAVIQ
+228 EPKVQTNPAVIQ
-240 ATPDA
+240 QTPDA
-245 FSETSTL
+245 FSATSAL

-263 AQSDLKGYELPLLS
+263 AQSDLKGYELPLLT

-287 IYDGIKKLGIEQ
+287 IYDGIKKLGLEQ

-307 LAANLYGDL
+307 LATKLYEEL

-326 KVNEE
+326 KPSEE
-331 ISVGSLLYQKKN
+331 ISVGSLLYQKNK
-343 DQLEIVG
+343 DQLKLVG
-350 VYIGK
+350 IYIGR

-361 EDVEVDDSLESTEAA
+361 EDVEIDSAKETTETGKNDIVEIDA
-376 EDEAEAINTEKDDE
+376 EKTADE
-390 ETDKKEKQRQVV
+390 ETGKKEKQRQVV
-402 LQPMNI
+402 LQPINI
-408 DEDLLVQALP
+408 DEDLMVLSLP
-418 NASLTEYG
+418 TVTLTEYG

-442 EGAKKFIS
+442 EGAKTFIS
-450 TIAEDARKLG
+450 RIAEDARKLG

-488 PNYNLFGVKGTYQG
+488 PNHNLFGVKGTYQG

-515 GDLYS
+515 GELYS

-550 GYYQNAWRST
+550 SYYKDTWRST
-560 AKNYLRATQA
+560 AKNYLRSTQA

-607 VFIKGKDEIPEE
+607 IFIKGKDEIPEE
-619 YRSLMRYPDYNGVNY
+619 YRTMMRYPDYNGVNY

-680 VSREPKAGW
+680 ISREPKAGW

-736 DANLAKSD
+736 DSNLAKSD

>member
-1 MFMKKIVMVI
+1 
-11 CGVAVVCWGAAS
+11 
-23 LRSGALKADNLL
+23 
-35 QESSVV
+35 
-41 ETTVPESSTVAPAA
+41 
-55 PEPAPAPVPET
+55 
-66 PAEPSAAPVPEA
+66 
-78 PATEAPAAT
+78 
-87 ESPAEQAPAE
+87 
-97 SAPPTEPAPE
+97 
-107 TTPSSSAAEQPKGES
+107 PKSDS

-127 STNESSTN
+127 STSSGTSSESST
-135 SGSSSQSSTSESTTS
+135 SQSSTSQTDTTSSSTTTPS
-150 QTSSTTS
+150 ESSTSSSSVPSGSTSSTTS
-157 STTPPSETSTSS
+157 S
-169 STPGSTTSSNTGGS
+169 S
-183 TGTTSSSV
+183 TGTTSSSST
-191 TPPST
+191 TPS
-196 SQEPP
+196 SSGQEQPQP
-201 STPDP
+201 STPSTP
-206 PAPAPTPVPSPG
+206 GPVPSPAPTP
-218 QNVPTPPASS
+218 PAPS
-228 EPKVQTSDAVIQ
+228 EPKVQTNTDAIQ
-240 ATPDA
+240 QPPAA

-252 QLPSDLKTSEV
+252 QLPSELKTSEV

-277 SFENKAHAAL
+277 SFENKAQAAL
-287 IYDGIKKLGIEQ
+287 IYDGIKKLGMEQ
-299 EQDFSVEQ
+299 AKDFNVEQ
-307 LAANLYGDL
+307 LAAKLYSDL

-326 KVNEE
+326 QASEE

-343 DQLEIVG
+343 DQLELVG

-355 DYYLTV
+355 EYYLTV
-361 EDVEVDDSLESTEAA
+361 EDVEIAASDESTETATDGVT
-376 EDEAEAINTEKDDE
+376 ELDTEKAENE
-390 ETDKKEKQRQVV
+390 ESDKKEKQRQVV
-402 LQPMNI
+402 LQPISI

-418 NASLTEYG
+418 TVELTEYG

-442 EGAKKFIS
+442 EGAKNFIS

-515 GDLYS
+515 GELYS

-550 GYYQNAWRST
+550 GYYKDTWRST
-560 AKNYLRATQA
+560 AKNYLRSTQA

-607 VFIKGKDEIPEE
+607 IFIKGKDEIPEE
-619 YRSLMRYPDYNGVNY
+619 YRTMMRYPDYNGVNY

-736 DANLAKSD
+736 DSNLAKSD

>member
-11 CGVAVVCWGAAS
+11 CGVAVVCWGVAS

-41 ETTVPESSTVAPAA
+41 ETTVPESSTVAPAPAEPEPVTEA
-55 PEPAPAPVPET
+55 PEPITETPAPAEPASESSVVPET
-66 PAEPSAAPVPEA
+66 PV
-78 PATEAPAAT
+78 
-87 ESPAEQAPAE
+87 EQQPTE
-97 SAPPTEPAPE
+97 SAPTDTIPE
-107 TTPSSSAAEQPKGES
+107 TPTQSSAVEPPKSDS

-127 STNESSTN
+127 STSSSTSSESST
-135 SGSSSQSSTSESTTS
+135 SQSSTSQTDTTSSSTTTPS
-150 QTSSTTS
+150 ESSTSSSSIPGGSTSSTTGNSTGTSSSS
-157 STTPPSETSTSS
+157 STTPSSSGQEQPQPSTP
-169 STPGSTTSSNTGGS
+169 STPGSVTS
-183 TGTTSSSV
+183 
-191 TPPST
+191 
-196 SQEPP
+196 
-201 STPDP
+201 
-206 PAPAPTPVPSPG
+206 PAPTP
-218 QNVPTPPASS
+218 PAPS
-228 EPKVQTSDAVIQ
+228 EPKVQTNAAAIQ
-240 ATPDA
+240 QTPDA
-245 FSETSTL
+245 FSETSAL

-287 IYDGIKKLGIEQ
+287 IYDGIKKLGTEQ
-299 EQDFSVEQ
+299 EQDFNVEQ
-307 LAANLYGDL
+307 LAAKLYSDL
-316 FAIEITGTPE
+316 FAIEIAGNPE
-326 KVNEE
+326 QASEE
-331 ISVGSLLYQKKN
+331 ISVGSLLYQKKK
-343 DQLEIVG
+343 DQLELVG

-361 EDVEVDDSLESTEAA
+361 EDIEIDASDESTETATDGVT
-376 EDEAEAINTEKDDE
+376 ELDTEKAENE
-390 ETDKKEKQRQVV
+390 ESDKKEKQRQVV
-402 LQPMNI
+402 LQPMSI

-418 NASLTEYG
+418 TVELTEYG

-442 EGAKKFIS
+442 EGAKNFIS

-488 PNYNLFGVKGTYQG
+488 PNHNLFGVKGTYQG

-515 GDLYS
+515 GELYS

-550 GYYQNAWRST
+550 GYYKDTWRST
-560 AKNYLRATQA
+560 AKNYLRSTQA

-607 VFIKGKDEIPEE
+607 IFIKGKDEIPEE
-619 YRSLMRYPDYNGVNY
+619 YRTMMRYPDYNGVNY

-680 VSREPKAGW
+680 VSREPKVGW

-736 DANLAKSD
+736 DSNLAKSD